1 MPEDAFR
8 RFRLQN
14 RPEVQ
19 TTPLRSP
26 NPCLL
31 RRFFRPSLPLVA
43 LTPFA
48 RFRRPS
54 RFFLCPNLSFV
65 AQLLSPDFTIHRSGW
80 SARIPS
86 GEPAPLARAPTCRI
100 GSFRSNPARQ
110 AGISS
115 PNPALRADSFCSN
128 PAFRAI
134 SPVRT
139 ALAVDASLANV
150 ECTVQRE
157 LAQDIPLDLIRLG
170 QGALPLAV
178 RGDGGSGVF
187 EADRVVDLLRA

>member
-1 MPEDAFR
+1 MSNISDLGKRMHQRMLFAVFACKTAQKFR
-8 RFRLQN
+8 QPHCGR
-14 RPEVQ
+14 
-19 TTPLRSP
+19 
-26 NPCLL
+26 
-31 RRFFRPSLPLVA
+31 
-43 LTPFA
+43 LTPACFAISSA
-48 RFRRPS
+48 RFRHPS
-54 RFFLCPNLSFV
+54 RFFLCSNLSFV

-86 GEPAPLARAPTCRI
+86 GEPAPFARAPTCRI
-100 GSFRSNPARQ
+100 GSFRSSPARQ
-110 AGISS
+110 AGASS
-115 PNPALRADSFCSN
+115 QNPALHADPFRSS

-150 ECTVQRE
+150 ECAVQRE

>member
-1 MPEDAFR
+1 MSNISDLGETHASEDAFR

-43 LTPFA
+43 LTPSA
-48 RFRRPS
+48 RFRHPS

-110 AGISS
+110 AGVSS
-115 PNPALRADSFCSN
+115 PNPAL
-128 PAFRAI
+128 RAI

-139 ALAVDASLANV
+139 ALTVDESLANV
-150 ECTVQRE
+150 ECAVQRE
-157 LAQDIPLDLIRLG
+157 LAQDVPLDLIRLG